1 MDKFIALLQ
10 LRLASRAS
18 YRIDLLIGFLADVA
32 MSGLGLILLFAL
44 FNHIDSIEGWDRG
57 ACLWLWGMAEC
68 SSGLAQCLF
77 TGVMVANRSYLIN
90 GGLDRLLL
98 RPIHPLIQLLTE
110 RLSGVGLSNT
120 LIGLTMMI
128 LGQLEHPVALFNLL
142 WIPLLILGGVALMGG
157 LLISMS
163 ALGFVAHHTGT
174 FSGLL
179 LQAVSFSR
187 YPLTIFPTPLR
198 WALLPVG
205 LLAYL
210 PVGALLGH
218 DTLAGWHLAQPLI
231 GFGVLGISILWWN
244 RLSRMYTST
253 GH

>member
-1 MDKFIALLQ
+1 MDKLSALLK

-44 FNHIDSIEGWDRG
+44 FNHIDSIAGWDRG

-68 SSGLAQCLF
+68 TSGLAQSLF

-98 RPIHPLIQLLTE
+98 RPIHPLIQILTE
-110 RLSGVGLSNT
+110 RLSLVGLSNA

-128 LGQLEHPVALFNLL
+128 LGHLEHPLSLTDLL

-163 ALGFVAHHTGT
+163 ALGFLAHHTGT
-174 FSGLL
+174 FSGFI

-198 WALLPVG
+198 WTLLPVG

-210 PVGALLGH
+210 PVGALLGY
-218 DTLAGWHLAQPLI
+218 DGLVGWPLAQPLI
-231 GFGVLGISILWWN
+231 GIAVLGFSILWWN